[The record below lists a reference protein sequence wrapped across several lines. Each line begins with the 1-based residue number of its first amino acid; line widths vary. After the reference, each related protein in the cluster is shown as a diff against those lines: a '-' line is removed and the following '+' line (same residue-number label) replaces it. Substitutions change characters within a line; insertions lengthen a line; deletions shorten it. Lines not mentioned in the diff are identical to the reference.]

1 MSVEFRELEC
11 FVVLSEELHFT
22 RTAARLYTSQA
33 RVSQL
38 LRQLE
43 ERIGTRLFERNSRRV
58 RLTSQGE
65 LFLAEVRPAY
75 GAMVDAVDRARGRA
89 RGIEGVL
96 RIGFVGTPY
105 GTLLDLVGD
114 FRAGH
119 PQARAD
125 LVETPLSDP
134 FGPLLRG
141 EIDAAFVTL
150 PVVDPALRTGPV
162 IAVDPLVLG
171 VSTRHPLAARDLVDA
186 EELAECLFVDIAG
199 PAPARWRELQSPTAT
214 PGGREITHGPGA
226 GTLQEALSLIA
237 ADLGVLLFC
246 AQFAGYN
253 GRPDVA
259 FVPVTGLPESAVTL
273 AWRAGQE
280 TNLLRSFV
288 AASTRLSTRAA

>member
-43 ERIGTRLFERNSRRV
+43 DRIGARLFERSSRRV
-58 RLTSQGE
+58 ELTSQGA
-65 LFLAEVRPAY
+65 LFLAEMRPAY
-75 GAMVDAVDRARGRA
+75 AKLTDAVERARSRA

-134 FGPLLRG
+134 FSAVLRG

-162 IAVDPLVLG
+162 IAADPLVLG
-171 VSTRHPLAARDLVDA
+171 VSTRHPFARREHVDA
-186 EELAECLFVDIAG
+186 EELAECALVDIAG
-199 PAPARWRELQSPTAT
+199 PAPARWRELQSPTVT
-214 PGGREITHGPGA
+214 PGGRPIPRGPVA
-226 GTLQEALSLIA
+226 GTLQEVLSLIA
-237 ADLGVLLFC
+237 AERGALLFC

-259 FVPVTGLPESAVTL
+259 FVPVTGLAESAVTL
-273 AWRAGQE
+273 TWRAGHE

-288 AASTRLSTRAA
+288 AVSSRPPMAA

>member
-43 ERIGTRLFERNSRRV
+43 DRIGARLFERSSRRV
-58 RLTSQGE
+58 RLTRQGE
-65 LFLAEVRPAY
+65 SFLAEVRPAY
-75 GAMVDAVDRARGRA
+75 VTLTGAVERAKARA

-105 GTLLDLVGD
+105 GALLDLVGD
-114 FRAGH
+114 FRARH

-134 FGPLLRG
+134 FGPVLRG

-150 PVVDPALRTGPV
+150 PVGDPTLRTGPV
-162 IAVDPLVLG
+162 IAADPLVLG
-171 VSTRHPLAARDLVDA
+171 VSTRHPFARRARVDA
-186 EELAECLFVDIAG
+186 EELADCVFVEIAG
-199 PAPARWRELQSPTAT
+199 PAPAPWRELQSPTVT
-214 PGGREITHGPGA
+214 PDGRPIPRGPGA
-226 GTLQEALSLIA
+226 GTLQEVLSLIA
-237 ADLGVLLFC
+237 GDHGVLLFC
-246 AQFAGYN
+246 AQFAAYN

-259 FVPVTGLPESAVTL
+259 FLPVTGLTESAVTL
-273 AWRAGQE
+273 TWRRGDE
-280 TNLLRSFV
+280 TTLLRAFV
-288 AASTRLSTRAA
+288 AASGRQIVPA

>member
-43 ERIGTRLFERNSRRV
+43 DRIGTRLFERSSRRV
-58 RLTSQGE
+58 RLTPQGE
-65 LFLAEVRPAY
+65 RFLADLGPAY
-75 GAMVDAVDRARGRA
+75 AAVIGAVDRAHARA

-105 GTLLDLVGD
+105 GVLLDLVGD
-114 FRAGH
+114 FRTRH
-119 PQARAD
+119 PQARAE
-125 LVETPLSDP
+125 LVEMPLSDP

-150 PVVDPALRTGPV
+150 PVADPALGIGPV
-162 IAVDPLVLG
+162 VAADPLVLG
-171 VSTRHPLAARDLVDA
+171 VSTRHPFARRAQVDA
-186 EELAECLFVDIAG
+186 EELAECAFVEIAG
-199 PAPARWRELQSPTAT
+199 PAPAPWRELQSPTVT
-214 PGGREITHGPGA
+214 PGGRPIPRGPGA
-226 GTLQEALSLIA
+226 GTLQEVLSLIA
-237 ADLGVLLFC
+237 ADQGVMLFC
-246 AQFAGYN
+246 DQFAGYN

-259 FVPVTGLPESAVTL
+259 FVPVTGLPESAVTV
-273 AWRAGQE
+273 AWRNGHE
-280 TNLLRSFV
+280 TALLRAFV
-288 AASTRLSTRAA
+288 DASAGLVVPA

>member
-43 ERIGTRLFERNSRRV
+43 ERIGARLFERNSRRV
-58 RLTSQGE
+58 ELTPQGE

-75 GAMVDAVDRARGRA
+75 AGLTDAVERARSRA

-119 PQARAD
+119 PQAGAD

-134 FGPLLRG
+134 FGAVLRG

-162 IAVDPLVLG
+162 IAADPLVLG
-171 VSTRHPLAARDLVDA
+171 VSTRHPFARRAHVDA
-186 EELAECLFVDIAG
+186 EELAECAFVDIAD
-199 PAPARWRELQSPTAT
+199 PAPARWRELQSPTVT
-214 PGGREITHGPGA
+214 PRGRPIPRGPVA

-237 ADLGVLLFC
+237 AERGVLLFC

-253 GRPDVA
+253 ARPDVA
-259 FVPVTGLPESAVTL
+259 FVPVTGLAESAVTL
-273 AWRAGQE
+273 TWRAGHE

-288 AASTRLSTRAA
+288 AVSSRPTVAA